1 MAFYRYRVIQNG
13 RHTETTIEA
22 ASEAEAAHTLLRRNV
37 LIVKLLEAS
46 SSQKEE
52 RKSAFRIFDRGRFNV
67 YVFTERL
74 APLLKAN
81 VPLEQSLAVIEESM
95 MGQSGIIVVQELRRG
110 LTIVFI
116 CAFFFLGFSIGFG
129 TCVEEFSKC
138 TMRCPPGF

>member
-110 LTIVFI
+110 LQE
-116 CAFFFLGFSIGFG
+116 GKKFSELVRARNARS
-129 TCVEEFSKC
+129 C
-138 TMRCPPGF
+138 RQ